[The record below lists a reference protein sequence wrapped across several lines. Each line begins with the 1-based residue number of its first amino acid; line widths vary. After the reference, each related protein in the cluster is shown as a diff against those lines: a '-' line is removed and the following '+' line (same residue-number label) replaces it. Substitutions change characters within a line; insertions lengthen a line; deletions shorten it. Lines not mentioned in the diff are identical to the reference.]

1 MEPSIETPVWVDLG
15 FGICLGAMLLGLM
28 ELLLGLA

>member
-1 MEPSIETPVWVDLG
+1 MEPTTETPVWVDLG
-15 FGICLGAMLLGLM
+15 FGICLGAILLAVM